1 LLTIGLNAAICFS
14 GFGLPFP
21 KEATVMKDFVH
32 EQNIRNYRKRL
43 ERQSLGTTG
52 DEAPRKM
59 VPTLLVEEERKD
71 LKFSPPAG

>member
-1 LLTIGLNAAICFS
+1 
-14 GFGLPFP
+14 
-21 KEATVMKDFVH
+21 MKDFVH